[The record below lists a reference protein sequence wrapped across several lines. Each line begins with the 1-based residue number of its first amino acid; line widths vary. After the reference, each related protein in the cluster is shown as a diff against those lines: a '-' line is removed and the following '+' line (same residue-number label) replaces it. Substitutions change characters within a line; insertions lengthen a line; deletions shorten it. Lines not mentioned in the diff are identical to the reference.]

1 MKRIIIT
8 GGGSGGHAMPAVA
21 IAQLL
26 RNYEKKTDEPIRI
39 LYIGSKKGIEK
50 KIAERN
56 HCAFV
61 SISTGKLRRYFSWE
75 NLVDFFRV
83 IKGIFDSLVIIKRFK
98 PDLIFSTGGFVS
110 VPVVAA
116 GHFTHTPSII
126 HEQTI
131 DAGLANKIAGKF
143 AKKIALT
150 FEESSKYFP
159 ASKTEVTGI
168 PLRESLFNIDKE
180 KAYSLFPAIERDL
193 PVVYVSGGGL
203 GCHLLNETMHQ
214 ILPDLLKKMNI
225 IIQTGNANEGKDYLN
240 LLRFRE
246 NIDEELKNRLVVFNF
261 IEDVGNVFAISDLV
275 VARSGAGTVNELIA
289 LKLPAIFVPLA
300 IATGN
305 EQFKNASIMKKIG
318 GAEIIEEKDLTP
330 EFLKEKIGEFFI
342 DNKLIDMKNNLE
354 KLQNFC
360 GNEKLLKLITRTLE
374 LKEEEK

>member
-1 MKRIIIT
+1 MKKIIIT

-26 RNYEKKTDEPIRI
+26 RNYEKKSGEKIRI
-39 LYIGSKKGIEK
+39 LYIGSKKGIEE
-50 KIAERN
+50 KIAARN

-61 SISTGKLRRYFSWE
+61 SISTGKLRRYFSLE
-75 NLVDFFRV
+75 NLIDSFRV

-98 PDLIFSTGGFVS
+98 PDMIFSTGGFVS
-110 VPVVAA
+110 VPVVIA
-116 GHFTHTPSII
+116 GHFTGTPSII
-126 HEQTI
+126 HEQTV

-150 FEESSKYFP
+150 FEESAKYFS
-159 ASKTEVTGI
+159 AAKTEITGI
-168 PLRESLFNIDKE
+168 PLRESIFDVDKE
-180 KAYSLFPAIERDL
+180 KAYSLLPVVRDL

-203 GCHLLNETMHQ
+203 GCHLLNETMQ
-214 ILPDLLKKMNI
+214 KILPELLEKMNVI
-225 IIQTGNANEGKDYLN
+225 VQAGNANDGKDYLN

-246 NIDEELKNRLVVFNF
+246 SLDEKLKKRLTVFNF
-261 IEDVGNVFAISDLV
+261 IEEVGNVFAISDLV

-330 EFLKEKIGEFFI
+330 ELLLKSINELFDSG
-342 DNKLIDMKNNLE
+342 KLTNMKNNLQ
-354 KLQNFC
+354 KLKNFC
-360 GNEKLLKLITRTLE
+360 GNEKLLKLILQTLN
-374 LKEEEK
+374 LKYTEE